1 MKAYRVISWILC
13 IILTLIYIFFAYTV
27 SSMFDIFPWYDGE
40 GFYMLSLML
49 VWLPLCV
56 VTLLQIVASVL
67 AKRFDKAVSILLCL
81 NAIYIP
87 LIFVLGF
94 ADVPLA
100 VFKTIGV
107 IAVITMIAYVTV
119 FIMKNKKY
127 YNRNGE

>member
-1 MKAYRVISWILC
+1 
-13 IILTLIYIFFAYTV
+13 
-27 SSMFDIFPWYDGE
+27 
-40 GFYMLSLML
+40 MLSLML